1 MWKKEKKVFSGK
13 IFLLKERENKVLER
27 FILDQNL
34 LEELKK
40 NYQIIQSFASLAS
53 TISLIILPSSSTA
66 LTGAKETINLIDSQG
81 PQLQSWQQ
89 GLVQNMTIIQDQV
102 LATKEKR

>member
-13 IFLLKERENKVLER
+13 IFLVKERENKVLER

-40 NYQIIQSFASLAS
+40 MYQIIQSFVSLAS
-53 TISLIILPSSSTA
+53 TISLTRLPSSSTA
-66 LTGAKETINLIDSQG
+66 LTGAYMRQFI
-81 PQLQSWQQ
+81 
-89 GLVQNMTIIQDQV
+89 
-102 LATKEKR
+102 